1 MTEETKAADVAPAG
15 VSDST
20 QLLERLAELEH
31 QQWWKWAENLMNTET
46 HISNERIARWKD
58 SMVPYS
64 QLTEENKEH
73 DRIWARKVLEI
84 VRSNEELCALE
95 SAGRDLLAWD
105 KKYPKGTIYNHG
117 EHTKCEAELT
127 ALVERFRKLLAH
139 NV

>member
-1 MTEETKAADVAPAG
+1 MTEETKAADSASAS

-46 HISNERIARWKD
+46 HISNERLARWKA

-73 DRIWARKVLEI
+73 DRIWARKVMEI
-84 VRSNEELCALE
+84 LNNFE
-95 SAGRDLLAWD
+95 
-105 KKYPKGTIYNHG
+105 
-117 EHTKCEAELT
+117 
-127 ALVERFRKLLAH
+127 F
-139 NV
+139 